1 MYGVFYLK
9 PKPYKYAKSYYWL
22 NIITRKAPR
31 LAPRL
36 NGREDLTVKLLFILR
51 FFCYLRV
58 EVLACRVQ
66 GTIIDSLWY

>member
-1 MYGVFYLK
+1 MYGVFNLK

-51 FFCYLRV
+51 FFL
-58 EVLACRVQ
+58 LFK
-66 GTIIDSLWY
+66 G